1 MSTLAPKPA
10 TYADILALPP
20 HVTGQIVHG
29 VLHAQPRPAAR
40 HALVASSLGADLAPP
55 FQRGRGGPGGWWILD
70 EPELHLLD
78 HVLVP
83 DIAGWRRER
92 MPAIPDVAWFELAP
106 DWICEVLSP
115 STVRL
120 DRVEKLPIYAAAGV
134 GHVWLIDPVLRT
146 LEVYRRDGAHW
157 VLEGTHADAARV
169 RAVPFDAVELEL
181 APLWLGPPA
190 APDPSG

>member
-1 MSTLAPKPA
+1 MSTPAPKPA

-29 VLHAQPRPAAR
+29 VLHAHPRPAAR
-40 HALVASSLGADLAPP
+40 HTLVASSLGGDLEPP

-70 EPELHLLD
+70 EPELHLLG

-106 DWICEVLSP
+106 DWVCEVLSP
-115 STVRL
+115 STARL

-134 GHVWLIDPVLRT
+134 GHVWLIDPALRT

-157 VLEGTHADAARV
+157 VLEGTHADEARV
-169 RAVPFDAVELEL
+169 RVVPFDAIELEL
-181 APLWLGPPA
+181 APLWLGTA
-190 APDPSG
+190 APDAG